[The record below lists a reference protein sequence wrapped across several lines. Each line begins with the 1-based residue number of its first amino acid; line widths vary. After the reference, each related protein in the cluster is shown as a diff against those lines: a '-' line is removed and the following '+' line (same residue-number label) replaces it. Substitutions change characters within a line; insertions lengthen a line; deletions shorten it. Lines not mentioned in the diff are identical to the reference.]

1 MQVQPIQRPI
11 TVPIVQPIQQQP
23 DAIKKVMTIE
33 EAQAQ
38 IAKLRSEKRELDAKL
53 TEALAT
59 IDQWTKKGGS
69 LVHAYCAS
77 ETLSRRS
84 DGAGEEDCAA
94 SGYACS
100 QAEGTCRNRLVFPI
114 NPNLLTVNCL
124 VEWTLRAE
132 GRSGNGITAFGED
145 HDNWSAAS
153 IRRHARAAA
162 ARSEAA
168 EPPAP

>member
-1 MQVQPIQRPI
+1 MRLHLLALLAAIVVTPALAQVMQVQPIQRPI

-100 QAEGTCRNRLVFPI
+100 QAEGTCRKSCNV
-114 NPNLLTVNCL
+114 TTDCAGYHVCD
-124 VEWTLRAE
+124 
-132 GRSGNGITAFGED
+132 TAA
-145 HDNWSAAS
+145 HVCV
-153 IRRHARAAA
+153 RT
-162 ARSEAA
+162 
-168 EPPAP
+168 